1 MFCSQCGK
9 QIEDNAKFCKYCG
22 NLLNSQNK
30 SIVNTPTHYKGQADP
45 VMMVHLTPKIIY
57 ALLMIACT
65 IFSAL
70 GGLIP
75 SISVS
80 LWSYSKECSVR
91 DIWKLLSSL
100 EDWGLDIEGFRMV
113 LLVITGGY
121 LVSAIAGVVMLLAL
135 LQRKKKYSLANPAL
149 VSAWTCIAADAVMI
163 LTRIAMNAKI
173 AEELYEME
181 IFSTPAMGW
190 LLLIIPMINAFFFV
204 RGYLGEDILGTVSQS
219 FQKENE
225 RIVEEK
231 VCMVCKTRY
240 TLGSK
245 CPKCGS
251 TAVEK

>member
-9 QIEDNAKFCKYCG
+9 QIDDNAKFCKYCG
-22 NLLNSQNK
+22 KLLNSQNK
-30 SIVNTPTHYKGQADP
+30 SIVNAPTHYKDQADSA
-45 VMMVHLTPKIIY
+45 MMIHLTPKIIY
-57 ALLMIACT
+57 ALLMIAST
-65 IFSAL
+65 VFTAL

-75 SISVS
+75 SISIS
-80 LWSYSKECSVR
+80 FWSYSKECSVK

-100 EDWGLDIEGFRMV
+100 EDWGVDIVQFQMSMI
-113 LLVITGGY
+113 VISCAY
-121 LVSAIAGVVMLLAL
+121 ILSAIAGVIMLVAL
-135 LQRKKKYSLANPAL
+135 LNGKKKYDLVNPAL
-149 VSAWTCIAADAVMI
+149 VGSWACVIADIIMISECIGV
-163 LTRIAMNAKI
+163 NKI
-173 AEELYEME
+173 TAEELYGVELFE
-181 IFSTPAMGW
+181 IPLMGW
-190 LLLIIPMINAFFFV
+190 LLLIIPLINIFV
-204 RGYLGEDILGTVSQS
+204 FTRGYLGENSARKTSQN